1 MAKDEET
8 GIDPRATDGDPHD
21 PIDPDPAGGDEAARR
36 AGLKGLPGG
45 KGNGGGSAKD
55 RAANDDEPEVEP
67 GDQTEIPLDIP
78 GARKPTLSMNARG
91 KPVSVEGKM
100 RSKSFTMS
108 GVVDDTDKIMEAR
121 VLIRFHKDQ
130 RVPVREG
137 VGETASTKSFILRQE
152 FDVLRMDMIA
162 ESAPATGTDG

>member
-21 PIDPDPAGGDEAARR
+21 DDGFTGGGEAGDELARR
-36 AGLKGLPGG
+36 RAADTKA
-45 KGNGGGSAKD
+45 GGGSAKD
-55 RAANDDEPEVEP
+55 RAANGGDESEVEP

-108 GVVDDTDKIMEAR
+108 GVVDDTDKIIEAR

-152 FDVLRMDMIA
+152 FDVLRMDIVTA
-162 ESAPATGTDG
+162 AVAPTGTEG